1 MSSCAI
7 ASSTIDPAFRSLLDG
22 PGLPHLEAAQS
33 TVYGIWPDFTLAYCN
48 PVWFRFATEEHGEP
62 QMSQRWTL
70 GTSILDA
77 MLPDIADIYAGL
89 YARCLREQKVW
100 QHDYEC
106 SNSTRYRKYRQL
118 VYPLKES
125 GLLIVNA
132 CLVDKPHDRITYI
145 GDEASSES
153 DYRDESGLLYQCMHC
168 RRSQNQQ
175 HKGRWDFVPQWLEK
189 MPPFTSHGL
198 CPSCYQYFYVTLQG
212 EFDSA
217 CFQSTES
224 IVLPD

>member
-1 MSSCAI
+1 MSSSA
-7 ASSTIDPAFRSLLDG
+7 IDPAFRVLLDE

-33 TVYGIWPDFTLAYCN
+33 TVYGIWSDFRLAYCN
-48 PVWFRFATEEHGEP
+48 PAWFRFAMQEHGEP

-70 GTSILDA
+70 GASILDA
-77 MLPDIADIYAGL
+77 MLPDIADTYAEL

-106 SNSTRYRKYRQL
+106 SSPTRYRKYRQL
-118 VYPLKES
+118 VYPLKQA

-132 CLVDKPHDRITYI
+132 CFVDKPHDCITNI
-145 GDEASSES
+145 GAQGNSES

-168 RRSQNQQ
+168 RRVQRQGN
-175 HKGRWDFVPQWLEK
+175 KGRWDFVPEWVENI
-189 MPPFTSHGL
+189 PPFTSHGL

-217 CFQSTES
+217 SFQSTGTIEKP
-224 IVLPD
+224 V